1 MKHFRT
7 YLFLFVC
14 LLTASTAFAQ
24 PNKQKELEEKRQA
37 ILEEIKQINSLLFKT
52 KKEEKSVLSQVEDL
66 NQRIGATENLIRV
79 TNQQANL
86 LSRNINDNIGKISSL
101 REELK
106 VMKADY
112 AEMIRKSYKS
122 KSQQSRVMFLL
133 SSQNFLQAYKRVQ
146 YMKQYAKFRKKQGE
160 GIREKTEEL
169 QKLNSDL
176 IEQKKTKQKLISE
189 NEVAKNNLTE
199 ERKDQQSLVATLKKD
214 EGKFTTQIRGK
225 QKEADEIDRQID
237 ALIKAAIEEA
247 NRIAR
252 EKAIAEAKAKA
263 LAEAKANANN
273 TTTKSNT
280 TTAPVKTEVIKPA
293 SKEEF
298 AMTAEDKALAASFTS
313 NKGKLPWPVEKGMIV
328 KSFGTHQHPQFPNV
342 TTNSSGVE
350 IATADNAA
358 VRAIFEGQVLSIQVI
373 KGANK
378 VVLIQHGDYIS
389 VYSNLANVSVKTGD
403 KVSTKQ
409 NIGTVAKSP
418 TEGKTVLKF
427 YIYQNKT
434 KINPADWIYRM

>member
-14 LLTASTAFAQ
+14 LFSVSMVSAQ
-24 PNKQKELEEKRQA
+24 GDKQKELEEKRQA

-106 VMKADY
+106 VMKKDY

-160 GIREKTEEL
+160 GIKAKTEEL
-169 QKLNSDL
+169 QQLNSDL
-176 IEQKKTKQKLISE
+176 IAQKKTKQKLISE
-189 NEVAKNNLTE
+189 NEVAKSSLTI
-199 ERKDQQSLVATLKKD
+199 ERKNQQELVATLKKD
-214 EGKFTTQIRGK
+214 ESKFAAQIRDK
-225 QKEADEIDRQID
+225 QKQADEIDRQID
-237 ALIKAAIEEA
+237 ALIRAAIEEA

-252 EKAIAEAKAKA
+252 EKA
-263 LAEAKANANN
+263 LAEAKANAKKPEATN
-273 TTTKSNT
+273 TASTKT
-280 TTAPVKTEVIKPA
+280 VVTKPA

-298 AMTAEDKALAASFTS
+298 AMTAEDKALAANFTS
-313 NKGKLPWPVEKGMIV
+313 NKGKLPWPVEKGMVV

-350 IATADNAA
+350 IATADNST
-358 VRAIFEGQVLSIQVI
+358 VRSIFEGQVLSIQVI

-389 VYSNLANVSVKTGD
+389 VYSNLATVSVKTGD

-409 NIGTVAKSP
+409 SIGTVAKSP

>member
-1 MKHFRT
+1 MKHLGT

-14 LLTASTAFAQ
+14 IISASSVSAQ
-24 PNKQKELEEKRQA
+24 IDKQKELEEKRQA

-52 KKEEKSVLSQVEDL
+52 KKEEKSVLSQVQDL
-66 NQRIGATENLIRV
+66 NQRISASENLIRV

-86 LSRNINDNIGKISSL
+86 LTRNINENISKISTL

-112 AEMIRKSYKS
+112 AEMIQKSYKS
-122 KSQQSRVMFLL
+122 KNQQSRIMFLL
-133 SSQNFLQAYKRVQ
+133 SSEDFLQAYKRVQ

-160 GIREKTEEL
+160 GIKAKTEEL
-169 QKLNSDL
+169 QKLNTDL
-176 IEQKKTKQKLISE
+176 IDQKKTKQKLIAE
-189 NEVAKNNLTE
+189 NEVVKKKLTE
-199 ERKDQQSLVATLKKD
+199 ERKDQQALVATLKKD
-214 EGKFTTQIRGK
+214 ESKFTSQIRSK

-237 ALIKAAIEEA
+237 ALIRAAIEEA

-252 EKAIAEAKAKA
+252 EKAEAEAKAKA
-263 LAEAKANANN
+263 TS
-273 TTTKSNT
+273 TTPTSKTVVTKT
-280 TTAPVKTEVIKPA
+280 VKKD
-293 SKEEF
+293 EF
-298 AMTAEDKALAASFTS
+298 ALTAEDKALAASFTN
-313 NKGKLPWPVEKGMIV
+313 NKGKLPWPVEKGMVV

-342 TTNSSGVE
+342 TTNNSGVE
-350 IATADNAA
+350 IATEDHAD
-358 VRAIFEGQVLSIQVI
+358 VRSIFEGQVMAIQII

-378 VVLIQHGDYIS
+378 VVFIQHGDYIS
-389 VYSNLANVSVKTGD
+389 VYSNLGTVTVKKGE

-409 NIGTVAKSP
+409 KIGTVAKSP
-418 TEGKTVLKF
+418 TEGRTVLKF

>member
-1 MKHFRT
+1 MKQLRT

-14 LLTASTAFAQ
+14 IISVSTLSAQ
-24 PNKQKELEEKRQA
+24 VDKQKELEEKRQA

-66 NQRIGATENLIRV
+66 NQRIAASENLIRV

-86 LSRNINDNIGKISSL
+86 LTRSINSNIEKISSL

-112 AEMIRKSYKS
+112 AAMIQKSYKS
-122 KSQQSRVMFLL
+122 KNQQSRIMFLL

-160 GIREKTEEL
+160 GIRIKTEEL
-169 QKLNSDL
+169 QKLNADL
-176 IEQKKTKQKLISE
+176 ISQKKTKQKLIAE
-189 NEVAKNNLTE
+189 NEVAKAQLTE
-199 ERKDQQSLVATLKKD
+199 ERKDQQALVATLKKD
-214 EGKFTTQIRGK
+214 ESKFASQIRTK
-225 QKEADEIDRQID
+225 QKQADAIDKQID
-237 ALIKAAIEEA
+237 ELIRAAIEEA

-252 EKAIAEAKAKA
+252 EKALAAEKAKGTA
-263 LAEAKANANN
+263 S
-273 TTTKSNT
+273 TSTSTKN
-280 TTAPVKTEVIKPA
+280 VITKPA
-293 SKEEF
+293 KTEEF
-298 AMTAEDKALAASFTS
+298 ALTAEEKSLAANFTN
-313 NKGKLPWPVEKGMIV
+313 NKGKLPWPVEKGMVV

-350 IATADNAA
+350 IATADNEQ
-358 VRAIFEGQVLSIQVI
+358 VRSIFDGQVMSIQII

-378 VVLIQHGDYIS
+378 VVFIQHGDYIS
-389 VYSNLANVSVKTGD
+389 VYSNLATVSVKKDD

-409 NIGTVAKSP
+409 TIGTVAKSP
-418 TEGKTVLKF
+418 TEGRTVLKF

>member
-1 MKHFRT
+1 MKYFRI
-7 YLFLFVC
+7 YLFLSVC
-14 LLTASTAFAQ
+14 LITVSTVSAQ
-24 PNKQKELEEKRQA
+24 VDKQKELEEKRQA

-66 NQRIGATENLIRV
+66 NQRIAASENLIRV

-86 LSRNINDNIGKISSL
+86 LTRNINDNIDKISSL
-101 REELK
+101 RKELK
-106 VMKADY
+106 VMKEDY
-112 AEMIRKSYKS
+112 AEMIQKSYKS
-122 KSQQSRVMFLL
+122 KNQQSRIMFLL
-133 SSQNFLQAYKRVQ
+133 SSENFLQAYKRVQ

-160 GIREKTEEL
+160 GIKTKTEEL
-169 QKLNSDL
+169 QKLNADL
-176 IEQKKTKQKLISE
+176 IDQKKTKQKLIAE
-189 NEVAKNNLTE
+189 NQQAKSKLTE
-199 ERKDQQSLVATLKKD
+199 ERKDQQALVATLKKD
-214 EGKFTTQIRGK
+214 EGKFTSQIRTK
-225 QKEADEIDRQID
+225 QKEADEIDRKID

-252 EKAIAEAKAKA
+252 EKAE
-263 LAEAKANANN
+263 AEAKANGTS
-273 TTTKSNT
+273 TTSSTKN
-280 TTAPVKTEVIKPA
+280 VITKPA
-293 SKEEF
+293 KTEEF
-298 AMTAEDKALAASFTS
+298 ALTAEDRALAASFTS
-313 NKGKLPWPVEKGMIV
+313 NKGKLPWPVEKGMVV

-350 IATADNAA
+350 IATEDNAD
-358 VRAIFEGQVLSIQVI
+358 VRSIFEGQVLSIQII

-378 VVLIQHGDYIS
+378 VIIIQHGDYLS
-389 VYSNLANVSVKTGD
+389 VYSNLATVSVKKGD

-409 NIGTVAKSP
+409 KIGTVAKSP

>member
-1 MKHFRT
+1 MKQFRT
-7 YLFLFVC
+7 YFFLFISFITV
-14 LLTASTAFAQ
+14 STAFAQ
-24 PNKQKELEEKRQA
+24 VDKQEELEEKRQA

-66 NQRIGATENLIRV
+66 NQRIAASENLIRV

-86 LSRNINDNIGKISSL
+86 LTRNINDNIDKISKL

-106 VMKADY
+106 EMKADY

-122 KSQQSRVMFLL
+122 KSQQSRIMFLL
-133 SSQNFLQAYKRVQ
+133 SSQNFLQAYKRFQ

-160 GIREKTEEL
+160 GIKAKTEEL
-169 QKLNSDL
+169 QKLNTDL
-176 IEQKKTKQKLISE
+176 IDQKKTKQKLIAE
-189 NEVAKNNLTE
+189 NEVAKARLTE
-199 ERKDQQSLVATLKKD
+199 ERKDQQALVATLKKD
-214 EGKFTTQIRGK
+214 ESKFASQIRTK
-225 QKEADEIDRQID
+225 QKQADKIDRQID

-252 EKAIAEAKAKA
+252 EKALAAEKAKG
-263 LAEAKANANN
+263 N
-273 TTTKSNT
+273 TTTSPT
-280 TTAPVKTEVIKPA
+280 TKNVITKPA
-293 SKEEF
+293 KTDEF
-298 AMTAEDKALAASFTS
+298 ALTAEDKALAASFTS
-313 NKGKLPWPVEKGMIV
+313 NKGKLPWPVEKGMVI

-342 TTNSSGVE
+342 TTNNSGVE
-350 IATADNAA
+350 IASADNAS
-358 VRAIFEGQVLSIQVI
+358 VRSIFEGQVMAIQII

-378 VVLIQHGDYIS
+378 VVFIQHGDYIS
-389 VYSNLANVSVKTGD
+389 VYSNLGTVSVKKGD

-409 NIGTVAKSP
+409 SIGTVAKSP
-418 TEGKTVLKF
+418 TEGRTVLKF

>member
-7 YLFLFVC
+7 YIFLFIC
-14 LLTASTAFAQ
+14 LITVSTGSAQ
-24 PNKQKELEEKRQA
+24 VDKQKELEEKRQA
-37 ILEEIKQINSLLFKT
+37 ILSEIKQINSLLFKT
-52 KKEEKSVLSQVEDL
+52 KKEEKSVLSQVQDL
-66 NQRIGATENLIRV
+66 NQRITASENLIRV

-86 LSRNINDNIGKISSL
+86 LTRNINDNINKISAL

-112 AEMIRKSYKS
+112 AAMIQKSYKS
-122 KSQQSRVMFLL
+122 KNQQSRIMFLL
-133 SSQNFLQAYKRVQ
+133 SSQDFLQAYKRIQ

-160 GIREKTEEL
+160 GIKAKTEEL

-176 IEQKKTKQKLISE
+176 ITQKKTKQKLISE
-189 NEVAKNNLTE
+189 NEVAKTKLTE
-199 ERKDQQSLVATLKKD
+199 ERKDQHALVATLKKD
-214 EGKFTTQIRGK
+214 EGKFTTQIRDK
-225 QKEADEIDRQID
+225 QKQADAIDRQID

-252 EKAIAEAKAKA
+252 EKALAAAKAKAIAEAKAKG
-263 LAEAKANANN
+263 
-273 TTTKSNT
+273 
-280 TTAPVKTEVIKPA
+280 TAVPDIIPEVEKKPA
-293 SKEEF
+293 KTEEF
-298 AMTAEDKALAASFTS
+298 ALTAEDKALAASFAS
-313 NKGKLPWPVEKGMIV
+313 NKGKLPWPVEKGMVV

-350 IATADNAA
+350 IATADNAD
-358 VRAIFEGQVLSIQVI
+358 VRSIFEGQVLSIQLI

-378 VVLIQHGDYIS
+378 VVIIQHGDYLS
-389 VYSNLANVSVKTGD
+389 VYSNMATVSVKTGD

-409 NIGTVAKSP
+409 KIGTVAKSP

>member
-1 MKHFRT
+1 MKQFRK

-14 LLTASTAFAQ
+14 LITFSNAFAQ
-24 PNKQKELEEKRQA
+24 PDKQKELEEKRKS

-52 KKEEKSVLSQVEDL
+52 KKEEKSVLTQVEDL
-66 NQRIGATENLIRV
+66 NQRISASENLIRV

-86 LSRNINDNIGKISSL
+86 LTRNINDNINRISSL

-106 VMKADY
+106 IMKADY
-112 AEMIRKSYKS
+112 AAMIQKSYKS

-160 GIREKTEEL
+160 GIKAKTDEL
-169 QKLNSDL
+169 QKLNADL
-176 IEQKKTKQKLISE
+176 IAQKKTKQQLISE
-189 NEVAKNNLTE
+189 NEVAKNRLTE
-199 ERKDQQSLVATLKKD
+199 ERIDQQALVATLKKD
-214 EGKFTTQIRGK
+214 ESKFTTQIRTK
-225 QKEADEIDRQID
+225 QKEADEIDRRID
-237 ALIKAAIEEA
+237 ALIQAAIEEA

-252 EKAIAEAKAKA
+252 EKALAEAKAKA
-263 LAEAKANANN
+263 LADAKANTNTTKNN
-273 TTTKSNT
+273 TTPTP
-280 TTAPVKTEVIKPA
+280 AKTEVVKPA

-298 AMTAEDKALAASFTS
+298 TMTAEDKALAASFTS
-313 NKGKLPWPVEKGMIV
+313 NKGKLPWPVEKGMVV

-358 VRAIFEGQVLSIQVI
+358 VRAIFEGQVVSIQII

-389 VYSNLANVSVKTGD
+389 AYSNLETVSVKKGD

-409 NIGTVAKSP
+409 AIGTVAKS
-418 TEGKTVLKF
+418 TSEGKTILKF

>member
-7 YLFLFVC
+7 YLFLLVC
-14 LLTASTAFAQ
+14 LITASTVSAQ
-24 PNKQKELEEKRQA
+24 VDKQKELEEKRQA

-52 KKEEKSVLSQVEDL
+52 KKEEKSVLSQVQDI
-66 NQRIGATENLIRV
+66 NQRIAATENLIRV

-86 LSRNINDNIGKISSL
+86 LTRNINENINKISSL

-112 AEMIRKSYKS
+112 AEMIQKSYKS
-122 KSQQSRVMFLL
+122 KNQQSRIMFLL
-133 SSQNFLQAYKRVQ
+133 SSENFLQAYKRVQ

-160 GIREKTEEL
+160 GIKAKTEEL

-176 IEQKKTKQKLISE
+176 ISQKKTKQKLISE
-189 NEVAKNNLTE
+189 NEVVKSNLTE
-199 ERKDQQSLVATLKKD
+199 ERKDQQALVATLKKD
-214 EGKFTTQIRGK
+214 ESKFTSQIRAK

-237 ALIKAAIEEA
+237 ALIRAAIEEA

-252 EKAIAEAKAKA
+252 AKAE
-263 LAEAKANANN
+263 AEAKANSTS
-273 TTTKSNT
+273 TTPSTKN
-280 TTAPVKTEVIKPA
+280 VITKPA
-293 SKEEF
+293 KTDEF
-298 AMTAEDKALAASFTS
+298 ALTAEDKALAASFTN
-313 NKGKLPWPVEKGMIV
+313 NKGKLPWPVEKGMVV

-350 IATADNAA
+350 IATSDNAD
-358 VRAIFEGQVLSIQVI
+358 VRSIFEGQVLSIQII

-378 VVLIQHGDYIS
+378 VLIIQHGDYLS
-389 VYSNLANVSVKTGD
+389 VYSNLATVTVKKGD
-403 KVSTKQ
+403 KVTTKQ
-409 NIGTVAKSP
+409 KIGTVAKSP

>member
-1 MKHFRT
+1 MNHFRT
-7 YLFLFVC
+7 YLFLFFCIVSVSM
-14 LLTASTAFAQ
+14 ASAQ
-24 PNKQKELEEKRQA
+24 VDKQKELEEKRQA

-66 NQRIGATENLIRV
+66 NQRISASENLIRV

-86 LSRNINDNIGKISSL
+86 LTRNINDNIEKISSL

-106 VMKADY
+106 EMKADY

-122 KSQQSRVMFLL
+122 KNQQSRIMFLL
-133 SSQNFLQAYKRVQ
+133 SSENFLQAYKRIQ

-160 GIREKTEEL
+160 GIKVKTEEL
-169 QKLNSDL
+169 QKLNAAL

-189 NEVAKNNLTE
+189 NELTKKSLTE
-199 ERKDQQSLVATLKKD
+199 ERKDQQALVATLKKD
-214 EGKFTTQIRGK
+214 ENKFTAQIRTK
-225 QKEADEIDRQID
+225 QKQADEIDRQID

-252 EKAIAEAKAKA
+252 EKA
-263 LAEAKANANN
+263 LAEAKANADNKTSTN
-273 TTTKSNT
+273 TTSTKN
-280 TTAPVKTEVIKPA
+280 VITKPA
-293 SKEEF
+293 STEEF

-313 NKGKLPWPVEKGMIV
+313 NKGKLPWPVEKGMVV

-350 IATADNAA
+350 IATADNAS
-358 VRAIFEGQVLSIQVI
+358 VRAVFEGQVLSIQVI

-389 VYSNLANVSVKTGD
+389 VYSNLATVSVKTGD
-403 KVSTKQ
+403 KVATKQ

>member
-7 YLFLFVC
+7 YLFL
-14 LLTASTAFAQ
+14 LISLTTVSVSAQ
-24 PNKQKELEEKRQA
+24 IDKQKELEEKRQA

-66 NQRIGATENLIRV
+66 NQRIAASENLIRV

-86 LSRNINDNIGKISSL
+86 LTRNINDNIEKISTL

-112 AEMIRKSYKS
+112 AEMVRKSYKS
-122 KSQQSRVMFLL
+122 KNQQSRIMFLL
-133 SSQNFLQAYKRVQ
+133 SSRNFLQAYKRVQ

-160 GIREKTEEL
+160 GIKAKTEEL
-169 QKLNSDL
+169 QKLNADL
-176 IEQKKTKQKLISE
+176 IEQKKTKQKLIAE
-189 NEVAKNNLTE
+189 NEVAKSQLTE
-199 ERKDQQSLVATLKKD
+199 ERKNQQALVATLKKD
-214 EGKFTTQIRGK
+214 ESKFASQIRTK
-225 QKEADEIDRQID
+225 QKQADEIDRQID

-252 EKAIAEAKAKA
+252 EKALAEEKAKG
-263 LAEAKANANN
+263 N
-273 TTTKSNT
+273 TTTSTSTKN
-280 TTAPVKTEVIKPA
+280 VITKPA
-293 SKEEF
+293 KTEEF
-298 AMTAEDKALAASFTS
+298 ALTAEEKTLAASFTN
-313 NKGKLPWPVEKGMIV
+313 NKGRLPWPVEKGMVV

-350 IATADNAA
+350 IATADNEQ
-358 VRAIFEGQVLSIQVI
+358 VRSIFEGQVMAIQII

-378 VVLIQHGDYIS
+378 VVFIQHGDYIS
-389 VYSNLANVSVKTGD
+389 VYSNLATVSVKKGD

-409 NIGTVAKSP
+409 AIGTVAKSH
-418 TEGKTVLKF
+418 TEGRTVLKF

-434 KINPADWIYRM
+434 KINPADWIYMM

>member
-7 YLFLFVC
+7 YLFL
-14 LLTASTAFAQ
+14 LISLTTVSVSAQ
-24 PNKQKELEEKRQA
+24 IDKQKELEEKRQA

-66 NQRIGATENLIRV
+66 NQRIAASENLIRV

-86 LSRNINDNIGKISSL
+86 LTRNINDNIEKISTL

-112 AEMIRKSYKS
+112 AEMVRKSYKS
-122 KSQQSRVMFLL
+122 KNQQSRIMFLL
-133 SSQNFLQAYKRVQ
+133 SSRNFLQAYKRVQ

-160 GIREKTEEL
+160 GIKAKTEEL
-169 QKLNSDL
+169 QKLNADL
-176 IEQKKTKQKLISE
+176 IEQKKTKQKLIAE
-189 NEVAKNNLTE
+189 NEVAKSQLTE
-199 ERKDQQSLVATLKKD
+199 ERKNQQALVATLKKD
-214 EGKFTTQIRGK
+214 ESKFASQIRTK
-225 QKEADEIDRQID
+225 QKQADEIDRQID

-252 EKAIAEAKAKA
+252 EKALAEEKAKG
-263 LAEAKANANN
+263 N
-273 TTTKSNT
+273 TTTSTSTKN
-280 TTAPVKTEVIKPA
+280 VITKPA
-293 SKEEF
+293 KTEEF
-298 AMTAEDKALAASFTS
+298 ALTAEEKTLAASFTN
-313 NKGKLPWPVEKGMIV
+313 NKGKLPWPVEKGMVV
-328 KSFGTHQHPQFPNV
+328 KSFGKHQHPQFPNV

-350 IATADNAA
+350 IATADNEQ
-358 VRAIFEGQVLSIQVI
+358 VRSIFEGQVMAIQII

-378 VVLIQHGDYIS
+378 VVFIQHGDYIS
-389 VYSNLANVSVKTGD
+389 VYSNLATVSVKKGD

-409 NIGTVAKSP
+409 AIGTVAKCH
-418 TEGKTVLKF
+418 TEGRTVLKF

>member
-14 LLTASTAFAQ
+14 LLTASNVFAQ
-24 PNKQKELEEKRQA
+24 VDKQKELEEKRQA

-52 KKEEKSVLSQVEDL
+52 KKEEKSVLSQVEDI
-66 NQRIGATENLIRV
+66 NQRISASENLIRV

-86 LSRNINDNIGKISSL
+86 LTRNINENINKISTL
-101 REELK
+101 RDELK

-112 AEMIRKSYKS
+112 AAMIQKSYKS
-122 KSQQSRVMFLL
+122 KNQQSRIMFLL
-133 SSQNFLQAYKRVQ
+133 SSEDFLQAYKRIQ

-160 GIREKTEEL
+160 GIKAKTEEL
-169 QKLNSDL
+169 QKLNADL
-176 IEQKKTKQKLISE
+176 IGQKKTKQKLIAE
-189 NEVAKNNLTE
+189 NEVAKSKLTE
-199 ERKDQQSLVATLKKD
+199 ERKDQQALVATLKKD
-214 EGKFTTQIRGK
+214 EGKFTSQIRTK
-225 QKEADEIDRQID
+225 QQQADEIDRQID

-252 EKAIAEAKAKA
+252 AKAAAEAAA
-263 LAEAKANANN
+263 AKANGTKVT
-273 TTTKSNT
+273 TTTKNVIT
-280 TTAPVKTEVIKPA
+280 EPTKT
-293 SKEEF
+293 EEF
-298 AMTAEDKALAASFTS
+298 ALTAEDRALAASFMN
-313 NKGKLPWPVEKGMIV
+313 NKGKLPWPVEKGMVV

-350 IATADNAA
+350 IATEDNAD
-358 VRAIFEGQVLSIQVI
+358 VRSIFEGQVLSIQFI

-378 VVLIQHGDYIS
+378 VVIIQHGDYLS
-389 VYSNLANVSVKTGD
+389 VYSNLATVSVKKGD

-409 NIGTVAKSP
+409 KIGTVAKSP
-418 TEGKTVLKF
+418 TEGRTVLKF